1 MSGTPDFA
9 AMAFNPVVAAA
20 TNGSHGFLVN
30 LCLAIAAGT
39 FLVGLARRLKLP
51 TIVLLLLGGVLLGPE
66 GVGLIDSAAFG
77 DALPALVSFA
87 VGVILFEGGLTL
99 DLHGFAQAPQVIR
112 RLLTVGVLVTWLG
125 TAAAIYGVFR
135 FDLRY
140 CLFVGSLVIV
150 TGPTVILP
158 LLRRINVQPRLHSIL
173 HWEGVLIDAI
183 GVFIAIL
190 CFEWIVAGEGTT
202 AVARFLLRVLAG
214 LGIGIA
220 GGFFIDLQI
229 RWRVVPES
237 IVNAFALASA
247 VLIFGLTEWAMP
259 EAGLL
264 AVTVAGLVV
273 GWRHPVELKQIKQFK
288 AELTDLLVGTL
299 FIVLAGRLELA
310 RFVDLGAPGA
320 AVLTLMLI
328 VVRPLSVFVSTQGSA
343 LSWQERAF
351 LSWVAPRGIVAAS
364 MASLFALDLAHR
376 ETSFDGGFVE
386 TFVYA
391 VIATTVVLQGFSAGI
406 VARLL
411 RLRRPDPTG
420 WMIVGASRL
429 GIEVGRFI
437 SRSTEDEVTI
447 LDSNAR
453 MIGEAA
459 EAGLTALCAD
469 ALDRATLE
477 SDERFQRVGHVVG
490 LTDNVELNE
499 IVCQRWR
506 DPIGR
511 DDLFRWGAAKSGEDE
526 KSAPTVGV
534 VIWDRQPRPGLLSAE
549 LARGEAVLRDLVKGA
564 ESLAAETIPLA
575 LVRKDEVILGPVF
588 AEGEEPKEGDKL
600 LVLHRT
606 GGFLSRGI
614 QFGGMVDAMATT
626 LTGLHEQLVARA
638 CVVEPSIKPEILL
651 GDLIEREKAMP
662 TVLGHG
668 VAVPHAI
675 VAGITRR
682 MVIMARV
689 SPGVDSGNDGE
700 PLTLFFL
707 IISPTGDPEGH
718 LATLA
723 DVARVC
729 SDASNR
735 DRLRSAGSLSD
746 VLMVLRQALE

>member
-1 MSGTPDFA
+1 MLGVPELPAVTLHPF
-9 AMAFNPVVAAA
+9 VAAGA
-20 TNGSHGFLVN
+20 NASQTFLVN

-51 TIVLLLLGGVLLGPE
+51 TIVLLLLGGILLGPE
-66 GVGLIDSAAFG
+66 GVGLINSEAFG

-99 DLHGFAQAPQVIR
+99 DLRGFVQAPQVIR

-125 TAAAIYGVFR
+125 TATAIHVVFGH
-135 FDLRY
+135 DLRFSI
-140 CLFVGSLVIV
+140 FVGSLVIV

-190 CFEWIVAGEGTT
+190 CFEWIVAGEEAT
-202 AVARFLLRVLAG
+202 AAARFFLRVLAG

-220 GGFFIDLQI
+220 GGFFIDSQI

-237 IVNAFALASA
+237 IVNAFVLASA
-247 VLIFGLTEWAMP
+247 VLIFGVTEWAMP

-299 FIVLAGRLELA
+299 FVVLAGRLELS
-310 RFVDLGAPGA
+310 RFLELGAPGI
-320 AVLTLMLI
+320 AVLALMLI
-328 VVRPLSVFVSTQGSA
+328 VVRPLSVFISTRGSA
-343 LSWQERAF
+343 LNWRERLF
-351 LSWVAPRGIVAAS
+351 LSWIAPRGIVAAS

-376 ETSFDGGFVE
+376 QTTFDGEFVE

-420 WMIVGASRL
+420 WLIVGANRL
-429 GIEVGRFI
+429 GIELGRFI
-437 SRSTEDEVTI
+437 STSTEFEVTI
-447 LDSNAR
+447 LDSNAS
-453 MIGEAA
+453 MISEAA
-459 EAGLTALCAD
+459 EAGLTALRVD
-469 ALDRATLE
+469 ALDRAALE
-477 SDERFQRVGHVVG
+477 SDERFQRLGHVVG

-499 IVCQRWR
+499 LVCQRWR

-511 DDLFRWGAAKSGEDE
+511 EGLFRWGAAKTEADE
-526 KSAPTVGV
+526 KSAPTVGN
-534 VIWDRQPRPGLLSAE
+534 VIWGRQPRPGLLSAE
-549 LARGEAVLRDLVKGA
+549 LGRGESVLLEVVKIGNRPPP
-564 ESLAAETIPLA
+564 ESSVLA
-575 LVRKDEVILGPVF
+575 LIRKDEVILDPIF
-588 AEGEEPKEGDKL
+588 ADDEGPKEGDRL
-600 LVLHRT
+600 LVLRRA

-614 QFGGMVDAMATT
+614 QFGGLVDLAART
-626 LTGLHEQLVARA
+626 LTELHKHLAARA
-638 CVVEPSIKPEILL
+638 CEIEPVIKPEILL
-651 GDLIEREKAMP
+651 ADLIEREKAMP

-682 MVIMARV
+682 MVIVARV
-689 SPGVDSGNDGE
+689 APGIQGADGDE
-700 PLTLFFL
+700 PVTLVFL

-729 SDASNR
+729 SDGKNR
-735 DRLRSAGSLSD
+735 ERLRSARTLPEVLD
-746 VLMVLRQALE
+746 VLRKALD